1 MAVPLSNTKDFFKS
15 YEKLCDWV
23 VPRSAYFITKDSE
36 YELYA
41 VTTFKKSGQEFVHK
55 ARERKWVPR
64 DYKFEENGS
73 QKEKKELEKVQADE
87 KRQWGET
94 LRLGRTGWSD
104 GVMCLIHV
112 VILRVFVETVLRYGL
127 PLDFVAALVKVSHPE
142 YATHNTTLTYHTQTT
157 GKQEKRVRQGLD
169 KEYSYLAGNAIGKDK
184 KGRPMKDDANVDAG
198 LQAAGQGGDGA
209 EYSPY
214 VCYGLEVD

>member
-1 MAVPLSNTKDFFKS
+1 MAVPLSNTKEFFKT

-55 ARERKWVPR
+55 AREKKWVPR

-73 QKEKKELEKVQADE
+73 QKETKELEKVQADE

-94 LRLGRTGWSD
+94 LRLCRTGWSE

-112 VILRVFVETVLRYGL
+112 VIVRVFVETVLRYGL
-127 PLDFVAALVKVSHPE
+127 PLDFVAGLVKVCRPV
-142 YATHNTTLTYHTQTT
+142 LPTQ
-157 GKQEKRVRQGLD
+157 D
-169 KEYSYLAGNAIGKDK
+169 
-184 KGRPMKDDANVDAG
+184 P
-198 LQAAGQGGDGA
+198 
-209 EYSPY
+209 
-214 VCYGLEVD
+214 C